1 MDMSGVEEAR
11 WRTRANVVKGVSKD
25 IYKIVSV
32 TRYSRSDVRLVSILV
47 REKKILVKRTY
58 LVTKV
63 FF

>member
-47 REKKILVKRTY
+47 REKKILVKRT
-58 LVTKV
+58 
-63 FF
+63 